1 MVGGQPL
8 LGVNP
13 PQAHGQV
20 GGESA
25 SGCRCRK
32 TEVMPHQRDGRAH
45 GGNVPLEGCRPCRDI
60 KQTDGREALKV
71 SLKGSGVPYERVDI
85 RRGSGRPLTV
95 REGRVEILSGRDRRL
110 RICLGLSVRRAGRPC
125 PSFGAECGKG
135 SVGRCH
141 IRWVGRA
148 RRCRRDCGP
157 GTHLRGTGR
166 GRSGSRLTGAT
177 RRTRGQCHPLQR
189 GQDDRR
195 HT

>member
-25 SGCRCRK
+25 SGSRCRK

-60 KQTDGREALKV
+60 KQTDCREALKV

-85 RRGSGRPLTV
+85 RRGSGQAA
-95 REGRVEILSGRDRRL
+95 DR
-110 RICLGLSVRRAGRPC
+110 S
-125 PSFGAECGKG
+125 
-135 SVGRCH
+135 
-141 IRWVGRA
+141 
-148 RRCRRDCGP
+148 
-157 GTHLRGTGR
+157 
-166 GRSGSRLTGAT
+166 
-177 RRTRGQCHPLQR
+177 
-189 GQDDRR
+189 
-195 HT
+195 